1 MARFLGAFTAFL
13 FGCGIMALLV
23 GLLWG
28 WLSWQSGVMGMAGLW
43 VTALTAAAFLE
54 RGRDYSV
61 PRLWLLSCTLIPRRP
76 QVAHMRPRFRFK
88 FSARLD
94 TF

>member
-54 RGRDYSV
+54 RGRD
-61 PRLWLLSCTLIPRRP
+61 
-76 QVAHMRPRFRFK
+76 
-88 FSARLD
+88 
-94 TF
+94 